1 MIDRTLYLKRLNAWK
16 DKFDTVKVITGIRRC
31 GKSKLLEC
39 FADKLRADGVN
50 PKNIIQINFEDMK
63 YDNMD
68 AQTLNQMLEKQL
80 ASNSGQNTYIFLDE
94 IQKVE
99 AWKKVVASLRLKPNT
114 DIYLTGSNAYMLSSE
129 LATYLS
135 GRYVEIKMYPLSFKE
150 FLTFYAFPDTLSIE
164 RKFSQ
169 YMDLGGM
176 PSVLTDTDF
185 DEKSIFETLDG
196 IYNTVL
202 VKDVLTHLGGKDVKT
217 VQKIIR
223 FLADNIANKS
233 STNSI
238 TNTLYNEKSIASK
251 NNALVEEYLTAL
263 EKSFIFYSAQRYD
276 IKGKELLRSLEKYYM
291 VDMGLRYFILGRI
304 SDTGRILENIVYF
317 ELLRRGYR
325 VYIGKIGDKEVDFI
339 ALKGEEKIYYQVSEL
354 ITNEDTRKRE
364 IEALRDIGDSYP
376 KVILTTDILQT
387 GTTEDGIK
395 IVNLIDWL
403 LEDN

>member
-1 MIDRTLYLKRLNAWK
+1 MIDRPLYLKRLNAWK

-68 AQTLNQMLEKQL
+68 AKTLNQMLEKQI
-80 ASNSGQNTYIFLDE
+80 ANNSGQNTYIFLDE

-99 AWKKVVASLRLKPNT
+99 AWEKVVASLRLKPNT

-150 FLTFYAFPDTLSIE
+150 FLTFYAFPDNLSIE

-169 YMDLGGM
+169 YMDFGGM

-185 DEKSIFETLDG
+185 DEKSILETLDG

-202 VKDVLTHLGGKDVKT
+202 VKDVLTHLGGKDVRT

-263 EKSFIFYSAQRYD
+263 
-276 IKGKELLRSLEKYYM
+276 
-291 VDMGLRYFILGRI
+291 
-304 SDTGRILENIVYF
+304 
-317 ELLRRGYR
+317 
-325 VYIGKIGDKEVDFI
+325 
-339 ALKGEEKIYYQVSEL
+339 
-354 ITNEDTRKRE
+354 
-364 IEALRDIGDSYP
+364 
-376 KVILTTDILQT
+376 
-387 GTTEDGIK
+387 
-395 IVNLIDWL
+395 
-403 LEDN
+403 